1 MQLLVF
7 LGPPGVGKGT
17 AAERIVTSL
26 GFLWLSTG
34 DRLREAQR
42 SGSLFGQRVT
52 EYMNSGRLVPDE
64 LIIELVE
71 SEIATLAPSTRLLL
85 DGFPRTLPQAIA
97 LDENL
102 ARHANQVDLVI
113 ELQADQDELVR
124 RIRGRSQTDGRT
136 DDTLETL
143 QHRLEEFHRQTA
155 PLTEYYQSQGKLQ
168 VVDARGSLDEVF
180 ESVRLCIGEY
190 LAVDGEDAPRH
201 HD

>member
-17 AAERIVTSL
+17 AAEKIVASL
-26 GFLWLSTG
+26 GFHWLSTG
-34 DRLREAQR
+34 DMLREAQR
-42 SGSLFGQRVT
+42 SGSPFGQRVT
-52 EYMNSGRLVPDE
+52 EYIDSGRLVPDE

-71 SEIATLAPSTRLLL
+71 GEIATLAPSTRLLL

-102 ARHANQVDLVI
+102 ERHDNQVDLVI
-113 ELQADQDELVR
+113 ELQADQDDLVR

-143 QHRLEEFHRQTA
+143 QQRLEEFDRETA
-155 PLTEYYQSQGKLQ
+155 PLTAYYQNQGKLQ
-168 VVDARGSLDEVF
+168 VIDARGSPGKVF
-180 ESVRLCIGEY
+180 ERVRLCIGEY
-190 LAVDGEDAPRH
+190 LAED
-201 HD
+201 

>member
-1 MQLLVF
+1 MRLLVF

-17 AAERIVTSL
+17 VAERIVAAL
-26 GFLWLSTG
+26 GFHWLSTG
-34 DRLREAQR
+34 DMLREAQR
-42 SGSLFGQRVT
+42 SGSQFGQRVT
-52 EYMNSGRLVPDE
+52 EYIDAGRLVPDA

-71 SEIATLAPSTRLLL
+71 GEIATLAPSTRLLL

-102 ARHANQVDLVI
+102 ERHGNQVDLVI

-124 RIRGRSQTDGRT
+124 RILGRSQTEGRT

-155 PLTEYYQSQGKLQ
+155 PLTDYYQNQGKLQ
-168 VVDARGSLDEVF
+168 VIDARGAPDDVF

-190 LAVDGEDAPRH
+190 LVKDGEDAPRH
-201 HD
+201 HR